1 MDRKS
6 LDQAAALAGIAASY
20 INAHGKQQAI
30 PAETKQKLLEA
41 MGRDPDTARLPVN
54 EKTPLPVVKVFTYG
68 NPMTL
73 MVAGEG
79 DYHWLLETEEGKPY
93 QGRVGAQK
101 TLTLPAFLPLGYHC
115 LTLTQGTRQWSCSVI
130 VAPQRCYEPDAL
142 LTGKK
147 LWGACVQL
155 YTLRSDR
162 NWGIGDFGDL
172 GQMIEQVGERGGAFI
187 GLNPIHA
194 LYPANPNSVS
204 PYSPSSRRWLNVIYI
219 DVNGVE
225 EFQRSEAAQCWWQLP
240 QTQSTLAAIRTAEY
254 VDYAQVIALKLAGL
268 RLAFPLFLARAAT
281 DARMQAFRLFVSQGG
296 KSLQQ
301 QAAFDAL
308 HAYLSQQDASM
319 WGWPVWP
326 EKYRDGQGQ
335 GVAEFCQ
342 QHSDDVTFYLWLQWL
357 AASQFA
363 HCFHQSRQ
371 QEMPIG
377 LYRDLA
383 VGVAEGG
390 AETWCDRELYCLKAS
405 VGAPPDILGPLGQNW
420 GLPPMDPHVM
430 VARAY
435 QPFIDLL
442 RANMTSCGALRIDHV
457 MALLRLWW
465 IPYGETADQGAY
477 VKYPVDD
484 LMAVLALESQ
494 RHHCMVI
501 GEDLGTVPVEIVSK
515 LRDSGVY
522 SYKVLYFERDSEN
535 TFRAPQSYPVQA
547 MATITTHDLP
557 TLRGYWQSDDL
568 TLGNSLGLY
577 PDQTILKQLY
587 VDRERAKQGL
597 LEGLH
602 HYGCVPKKVGH
613 KAALL
618 SMSPVLNRGLQRY
631 VADSASALLGL
642 QPEDWLDM
650 ATPVN
655 IPGTSD
661 EYPNWRRKL
670 SQSLEEMFADQRIN
684 RLLKDVDKRRKN
696 VSAS

>member
-6 LDQAAALAGIAASY
+6 LDQAATLAGIAASY
-20 INAHGKQQAI
+20 INAHGKPQATL
-30 PAETKQKLLEA
+30 AETKEQLLAA
-41 MGRDPDTARLPVN
+41 MGRSLGAHDTQTAN
-54 EKTPLPVVKVFTYG
+54 TPLPVVKVFTFG
-68 NPMTL
+68 SPMQL
-73 MVAGEG
+73 PMAGSG
-79 DYHWLLETEEGKPY
+79 DYHWQLQTENGELH
-93 QGRVGAQK
+93 QGRISAKK
-101 TLTLPAFLPLGYHC
+101 TLTLPASLPLGYHR
-115 LTLTQGTRQWSCSVI
+115 LILEQDLQQWQCSII
-130 VAPQRCYEPDAL
+130 VAPKRCYEPDAL
-142 LTGKK
+142 LQGKK

-155 YTLRSDR
+155 YTLRSEH

-172 GQMIEQVGERGGAFI
+172 KQMLEQVGERGGSFI

-194 LYPANPNSVS
+194 LYPANPHSAS

-219 DVNGVE
+219 DINRVE
-225 EFQRSEAAQCWWQLP
+225 EFQQSEAAQRWWHQAE
-240 QTQSTLAAIRTAEY
+240 TQQALAKSRESEW
-254 VDYAQVIALKLAGL
+254 VDYPLVMQLKLTAL
-268 RLAFPLFLARAAT
+268 RLSFPLFTARKAK
-281 DARMQAFRLFVSQGG
+281 DAQVQAFRHFVEQGG
-296 KSLQQ
+296 SSLHQ
-301 QAAFDAL
+301 QAVFDAL
-308 HAYLSQQDASM
+308 HAHLSEHDPMM

-326 EKYRDGQGQ
+326 EKYRDGHSSA
-335 GVAEFCQ
+335 VADFCRE
-342 QHSDDVTFYLWLQWL
+342 HADEVTFYLWLQWL
-357 AASQFA
+357 AASQFDD
-363 HCFHQSRQ
+363 CFQSSQ
-371 QEMPIG
+371 QRKMPIG

-465 IPYGETADQGAY
+465 FPYGHTADQGAY

-484 LMAVLALESQ
+484 LLAVLALESQ

-501 GEDLGTVPVEIVSK
+501 GEDLGTVPVEIVGK

-522 SYKVLYFERDSEN
+522 SYKVLYFEHDSEN
-535 TFRAPQSYPVQA
+535 IFRAPQSYPVQA

-557 TLRGYWQSDDL
+557 TLRGYWQADDL
-568 TLGNSLGLY
+568 TLGNKLGLY
-577 PDQTILKQLY
+577 PDQQILKQLY
-587 VDRERAKQGL
+587 LDRERAKQGL

-602 HYGCVPKKVGH
+602 RYDCVPKKVGH

-650 ATPVN
+650 AAPVN
-655 IPGTSD
+655 IPGTTD

-670 SQSLEEMFADQRIN
+670 SASLEEIFADSQIN
-684 RLLKDVDKRRKN
+684 RLLKDLDKRRKN
-696 VSAS
+696 VSVG

>member
-6 LDQAAALAGIAASY
+6 LDQAATLAGIAASY
-20 INAHGKQQAI
+20 INAHGKPQAI
-30 PAETKQKLLEA
+30 LPETKQQLLAA
-41 MGRDPDTARLPVN
+41 MGRTYVPQDTQTESA
-54 EKTPLPVVKVFTYG
+54 PLPVVKVFTFG
-68 NPMTL
+68 SPMQL
-73 MVAGEG
+73 PMAGSG
-79 DYHWLLETEEGKPY
+79 DYHWQLQTEKGELH
-93 QGRVGAQK
+93 QGRISAKK
-101 TLTLPAFLPLGYHC
+101 TLTLPSSLPQGYHR
-115 LTLTQGTRQWSCSVI
+115 LILEQGLQQWQCSII
-130 VAPQRCYEPDAL
+130 VAPKRCYEPDAL
-142 LTGKK
+142 LAGKK

-155 YTLRSDR
+155 YTLRSEH

-172 GQMIEQVGERGGAFI
+172 SQMLEQVGERGGAFI

-194 LYPANPNSVS
+194 LYPANPQSAS
-204 PYSPSSRRWLNVIYI
+204 PYSPSSRRWLNVVYI
-219 DVNGVE
+219 DVNRVD
-225 EFQRSEAAQCWWQLP
+225 EFQHSEAAQLWWHQP
-240 QTQSTLAAIRTAEY
+240 ETQQVLAEVRANEW
-254 VDYAQVIALKLAGL
+254 VDYPQVMQLKLMAL
-268 RLAFPLFLARAAT
+268 RLAFPLFTARKAK
-281 DARMQAFRLFVSQGG
+281 DARMQAFHQFVEQGG
-296 KSLQQ
+296 RSLHQ

-308 HAYLSQQDASM
+308 HAHLSAQDPMM

-326 EKYRDGQGQ
+326 EKYRDGHSTA
-335 GVAEFCQ
+335 VADFCREYA
-342 QHSDDVTFYLWLQWL
+342 SDVTFYLWLQWL
-357 AASQFA
+357 AATQFDS
-363 HCFHQSRQ
+363 CFRNSQSRK
-371 QEMPIG
+371 MPIG

-465 IPYGETADQGAY
+465 IPYGQTAAQGAY

-484 LMAVLALESQ
+484 LLAILALESQ

-501 GEDLGTVPVEIVSK
+501 GEDLGTVPVEIVAK

-522 SYKVLYFERDSEN
+522 SYKVLYFEHDSEN
-535 TFRAPQSYPVQA
+535 TFRAPQSYPAQA

-568 TLGNSLGLY
+568 TLGNKLGLY
-577 PDQTILKQLY
+577 PDQQILKQLY
-587 VDRERAKQGL
+587 LDRERAKQGL

-602 HYGCVPKKVGH
+602 HYGCLPKRVGH
-613 KAALL
+613 KASLL

-655 IPGTSD
+655 IPGTSE

-670 SQSLEEMFADQRIN
+670 TTTLEEMFADSQIN
-684 RLLKDVDKRRKN
+684 RLLKDLDKRRKN
-696 VSAS
+696 VSAG

>member
-6 LDQAAALAGIAASY
+6 LDQAATLAGIAASY
-20 INAHGKQQAI
+20 INAHGKPQAI
-30 PAETKQKLLEA
+30 LPETKQQLLAA
-41 MGRDPDTARLPVN
+41 MGRTYVPQDTQTESA
-54 EKTPLPVVKVFTYG
+54 PLPVVKVFTFG
-68 NPMTL
+68 SPMQL
-73 MVAGEG
+73 PMAGSG
-79 DYHWLLETEEGKPY
+79 DYHWQLQTEKGELH
-93 QGRVGAQK
+93 QGRISAKK
-101 TLTLPAFLPLGYHC
+101 TLTLPSSLPQGYHR
-115 LTLTQGTRQWSCSVI
+115 LILEQGLQQWQCSII
-130 VAPQRCYEPDAL
+130 VAPKRCYEPDAL
-142 LTGKK
+142 LAGKK

-155 YTLRSDR
+155 YTLRSER

-172 GQMIEQVGERGGAFI
+172 SQMLEQVGERGGAFI

-194 LYPANPNSVS
+194 LYPANPQSAS
-204 PYSPSSRRWLNVIYI
+204 PYSPSSRRWLNVVYI
-219 DVNGVE
+219 DVNRVD
-225 EFQRSEAAQCWWQLP
+225 EFQHSEAAQLWWHQP
-240 QTQSTLAAIRTAEY
+240 ETQQVLAEVRANEW
-254 VDYAQVIALKLAGL
+254 VDYSQVMQLKLMAL
-268 RLAFPLFLARAAT
+268 RLAFPLFTARKT
-281 DARMQAFRLFVSQGG
+281 KDARMQAFHQFVEQGG
-296 KSLQQ
+296 RSLHQ

-308 HAYLSQQDASM
+308 HAHLSAQDPMM

-326 EKYRDGQGQ
+326 EKYRDGHSTA
-335 GVAEFCQ
+335 VADFCREYA
-342 QHSDDVTFYLWLQWL
+342 SDVTFYLWLQWL
-357 AASQFA
+357 AATQFDS
-363 HCFHQSRQ
+363 CFRNSQSRK
-371 QEMPIG
+371 MPIG

-465 IPYGETADQGAY
+465 IPYGQTAAQGAY

-484 LMAVLALESQ
+484 LLAILALESQ

-501 GEDLGTVPVEIVSK
+501 GEDLGTVPVEIVAK

-522 SYKVLYFERDSEN
+522 SYKVLYFEHDSEN
-535 TFRAPQSYPVQA
+535 TFRAPQSYPAQA

-568 TLGNSLGLY
+568 TLGNKLGLY
-577 PDQTILKQLY
+577 PDQQILKQLY
-587 VDRERAKQGL
+587 LDRERAKQGL

-602 HYGCVPKKVGH
+602 HYGCLPKRVGH
-613 KAALL
+613 KASLL

-655 IPGTSD
+655 IPGTSE

-670 SQSLEEMFADQRIN
+670 TTTLEEMFADSQIN
-684 RLLKDVDKRRKN
+684 RLLKDLDKRRKN
-696 VSAS
+696 VSAG

>member
-1 MDRKS
+1 MDRKL
-6 LDQAAALAGIAASY
+6 LDQAANQAGIAASY
-20 INAHGKQQAI
+20 INAHGKPQAI
-30 PAETKQKLLEA
+30 LPETKQELLAA
-41 MGRDPDTARLPVN
+41 MGRSYTSDDTQV
-54 EKTPLPVVKVFTYG
+54 ESTPLPVVKVFTVG
-68 NPMTL
+68 SPMPLPITG
-73 MVAGEG
+73 AG
-79 DYHWLLETEEGKPY
+79 DYHWQLQTESGELH
-93 QGRVGAQK
+93 QGRISAKK
-101 TLTLPAFLPLGYHC
+101 TLTLPASLPLGYHR
-115 LTLTQGTRQWSCSVI
+115 LIVEQGLQQWQCSVI
-130 VAPQRCYEPDAL
+130 VAPKRCYEPDAL
-142 LTGKK
+142 LAGKK

-155 YTLRSDR
+155 YTLRSER

-172 GQMIEQVGERGGAFI
+172 KRMLEQVGERGGAFI

-194 LYPANPNSVS
+194 LYPANPQSAS
-204 PYSPSSRRWLNVIYI
+204 PYSPSSRRWLNIIYI
-219 DVNGVE
+219 DINKVE
-225 EFQRSEAAQCWWQLP
+225 EFQRSDAAQQWWQLSE
-240 QTQSTLAAIRTAEY
+240 TQRALATSRESEW
-254 VDYAQVIALKLAGL
+254 VDYPQVMQLKLTAL
-268 RLAFPLFLARAAT
+268 RLSFPLFRARSAK
-281 DARMQAFRLFVSQGG
+281 DARVQAFRHFVEQGG
-296 KSLQQ
+296 SSLHQ

-308 HAYLSQQDASM
+308 HAHLSEHDPMM

-326 EKYRDGQGQ
+326 EKYRDGHGS
-335 GVAEFCQ
+335 GVADFCRE
-342 QHSDDVTFYLWLQWL
+342 HADEVTFYLWLQWL
-357 AASQFA
+357 AASQFDD
-363 HCFHQSRQ
+363 CFQSSQ
-371 QEMPIG
+371 QRKMPIG

-465 IPYGETADQGAY
+465 IPYGKTADQGAY

-484 LMAVLALESQ
+484 LLAVLALESQ

-501 GEDLGTVPVEIVSK
+501 GEDLGTVPVEIVGK

-522 SYKVLYFERDSEN
+522 SYKVLYFEHDSEN

-547 MATITTHDLP
+547 MATVTTHDLP

-568 TLGNSLGLY
+568 TLGSKLGLY
-577 PDQTILKQLY
+577 PDQQMLKQLY
-587 VDRERAKQGL
+587 LDRERAKQGL

-602 HYGCVPKKVGH
+602 HYDCVPKKVGH

-670 SQSLEEMFADQRIN
+670 SATLEQMFADQQVN
-684 RLLKDVDKRRKN
+684 RLLKDLDKRRKN
-696 VSAS
+696 VSAG

>member
-6 LDQAAALAGIAASY
+6 LDQAATLAGIAASY
-20 INAHGKQQAI
+20 INAHGKPQAI
-30 PAETKQKLLEA
+30 LPETKQQLLAA
-41 MGRDPDTARLPVN
+41 MGRMNVSHVTQT
-54 EKTPLPVVKVFTYG
+54 EKAPLPVVKVFIFG
-68 NPMTL
+68 SPMQL
-73 MVAGEG
+73 PMAGSG
-79 DYHWLLETEEGKPY
+79 DYHWQLQTEKGDLY
-93 QGRVGAQK
+93 QGRISANK
-101 TLTLPAFLPLGYHC
+101 TLTLPTALPQGYHR
-115 LTLTQGTRQWSCSVI
+115 LMLEQGLQQWQCSVI
-130 VAPQRCYEPDAL
+130 VAPKRCYEPDAL
-142 LTGKK
+142 LAGKK

-155 YTLRSDR
+155 YTLRSER

-172 GQMIEQVGERGGAFI
+172 AQMLGQVGERGGAFI

-194 LYPANPNSVS
+194 LYPANPQSVS

-219 DVNGVE
+219 DVNSVD
-225 EFQRSEAAQCWWQLP
+225 EFKRSEAAQIWWRQP
-240 QTQSTLAAIRTAEY
+240 ETQRTLADIRASEW
-254 VDYAQVIALKLAGL
+254 VDYPQAMQLKLTAL
-268 RLAFPLFLARAAT
+268 RLAFPLFTARKAKDT
-281 DARMQAFRLFVSQGG
+281 RVQAFHQFVEQGG
-296 KSLQQ
+296 ASLHQ
-301 QAAFDAL
+301 QATFDAL
-308 HAYLSQQDASM
+308 HAHLSENDPMM

-326 EKYRDGQGQ
+326 AEYRDGHSPA
-335 GVAEFCQ
+335 VADFCRK
-342 QHSDDVTFYLWLQWL
+342 HADDVNFYLWLQWL
-357 AASQFA
+357 AASQFDD
-363 HCFHQSRQ
+363 CFRDSQARK
-371 QEMPIG
+371 MPLG

-465 IPYGETADQGAY
+465 IPYGHTADQGAY

-484 LMAVLALESQ
+484 LLAILALESQ

-501 GEDLGTVPVEIVSK
+501 GEDLGTVPVEIIGK

-522 SYKVLYFERDSEN
+522 SYKVLYFEHDSEN

-557 TLRGYWQSDDL
+557 TLRGYWQADDL
-568 TLGNSLGLY
+568 TLGNKLGLY
-577 PDQTILKQLY
+577 PDQQILKQLY
-587 VDRERAKQGL
+587 LDRERAKQGL

-602 HYGCVPKKVGH
+602 HYDCVPKKVGH
-613 KAALL
+613 KASLL
-618 SMSPVLNRGLQRY
+618 AMSPVLNRGLQRY

-670 SQSLEEMFADQRIN
+670 TVTLEEMFADSQVN
-684 RLLKDVDKRRKN
+684 RLLKDLDKRRKS
-696 VSAS
+696 VSAG